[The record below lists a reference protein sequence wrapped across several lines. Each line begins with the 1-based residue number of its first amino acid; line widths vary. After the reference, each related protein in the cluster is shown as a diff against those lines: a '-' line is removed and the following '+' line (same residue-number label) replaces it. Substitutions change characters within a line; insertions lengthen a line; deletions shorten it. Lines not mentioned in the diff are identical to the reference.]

1 MQGKSIIILLLFI
14 GVLSCRSAR
23 TPQQKLRAIMD
34 DYPYLSEVP
43 VQIDSVPVKI
53 SYPSEKFL
61 IPLTAKDTVV
71 QGNNIKF
78 DLHNKEDTVE
88 INVHVKDTAIYKKT
102 ETKLVPVPENP
113 KKDYKIFIYL
123 IVTIFGL
130 LFVFSKR

>member
-1 MQGKSIIILLLFI
+1 
-14 GVLSCRSAR
+14 
-23 TPQQKLRAIMD
+23 MD

-102 ETKLVPVPENP
+102 ETKLVPVPPNP